1 MAKPDL
7 TLLRPG
13 VRVKLRGDAKPQPNK
28 PHPKG
33 WQTVVEVDTASG
45 ALVGY
50 TPSGA
55 EVRSWAPTAL
65 RVESDLRWLPVSLIE
80 EIAP

>member
-1 MAKPDL
+1 MPSPDL

-28 PHPKG
+28 PYPKG
-33 WQTVVEVDTASG
+33 WQTVAEMNAPAFEAGSYRNYPAS
-45 ALVGY
+45 
-50 TPSGA
+50 SI
-55 EVRSWAPTAL
+55 

>member
-1 MAKPDL
+1 MSTIDL
-7 TLLRPG
+7 TLLKPG

-28 PHPKG
+28 PYPKG
-33 WQTVVEVDTASG
+33 WQTVAMLNTGWMELG
-45 ALVGY
+45 FQG
-50 TPSGA
+50 
-55 EVRSWAPTAL
+55 EF

>member
-1 MAKPDL
+1 MPAIDL

-28 PHPKG
+28 PYPKG
-33 WQTVVEVDTASG
+33 WQTV
-45 ALVGY
+45 
-50 TPSGA
+50 A
-55 EVRSWAPTAL
+55 EVEGYPNMEPDAINTAI

>member
-1 MAKPDL
+1 MPTIDL

-28 PHPKG
+28 PYPKG
-33 WQTVVEVDTASG
+33 WQTVAETHLYSQHHNG
-45 ALVGY
+45 AI
-50 TPSGA
+50 
-55 EVRSWAPTAL
+55 

-80 EIAP
+80 EIVP

>member
-1 MAKPDL
+1 MPTIDL
-7 TLLRPG
+7 TLLKPG

-28 PHPKG
+28 PYPKG
-33 WQTVVEVDTASG
+33 WQTVAAVH
-45 ALVGY
+45 GY
-50 TPSGA
+50 DDWSSFVVT
-55 EVRSWAPTAL
+55 RI

>member
-1 MAKPDL
+1 MPTIDL

-28 PHPKG
+28 PYPKG
-33 WQTVVEVDTASG
+33 WQTVAEHDGTISPLTFVDVPAH
-45 ALVGY
+45 AF
-50 TPSGA
+50 
-55 EVRSWAPTAL
+55 

-80 EIAP
+80 EIANG

>member
-1 MAKPDL
+1 MPTIDL
-7 TLLRPG
+7 ALLKPG

-28 PHPKG
+28 PYPKG
-33 WQTVVEVDTASG
+33 WQTVAEFNWEAGTLDAILRTTESG
-45 ALVGY
+45 LAF
-50 TPSGA
+50 
-55 EVRSWAPTAL
+55 

>member
-1 MAKPDL
+1 MPTIDL

-28 PHPKG
+28 PYPKG
-33 WQTVVEVDTASG
+33 WQTVADVHFWRD
-45 ALVGY
+45 ALGRI
-50 TPSGA
+50 GM
-55 EVRSWAPTAL
+55 PTDI